1 MAIEISNNCKM
12 PIVDSSKGDI
22 IAGGTTRMAR
32 ARAGTRQGGVSG
44 GTPVASKNSPSQYE
58 RGR

>member
-12 PIVDSSKGDI
+12 PIVDMSSKGDI
-22 IAGGTTRMAR
+22 IADGAR
-32 ARAGTRQGGVSG
+32 APPRAGTRQGGVSG